1 MEKKKLVIIT
11 SPNGAGLSSAKFV
24 YEENGFFIT
33 ENPPSE
39 SIEAILKSYKGFD
52 NNFTKFCLMI
62 HVKAASGIIKIIK
75 KYEKDFDIDFIL
87 LIASKESI
95 LSRYALTR
103 HIHPRSILEGI
114 SLENAV
120 DEDLV
125 DAKEIV
131 PLADYVLDTSSLS
144 VKELRK
150 ALLSELEGEAE
161 EKSNITFMSFG
172 IKNGIPLGL
181 DMVLD
186 TRSLPNPYWVDDL
199 KELTGNDQ
207 EVIDYLMSFPET
219 KVLLD
224 EFTRFLTYVL
234 ETVKKAARPSYNIG
248 ICCSGGQHRSTFV
261 ANYLA
266 AYFKNDFA
274 VRVLHRDTPND

>member
-1 MEKKKLVIIT
+1 MSKRQLIIIT
-11 SPNGAGLSSAKFV
+11 SPNGAGLSSSRYV

-33 ENPPSE
+33 ENPPSDSVE
-39 SIEAILKSYKGFD
+39 SILKAYKGFN
-52 NNFTKFCLMI
+52 NNFTGFCLMVNI
-62 HVKAASGIIKIIK
+62 KAAKEIKEVVE
-75 KYEKDFDIDFIL
+75 KYKDDFDLSFIL
-87 LIASKESI
+87 LVATKESI

-103 HIHPRSILEGI
+103 HVHPRSIAEGI

-120 DEDLV
+120 DADLV
-125 DAKEIV
+125 DAKELT
-131 PLADYVLDTSSLS
+131 PLADYVIDTSSLS

-150 ALLSELEGEAE
+150 ALLAQLDGELE

-186 TRSLPNPYWVDDL
+186 VRYLPNPYWVDDL

-207 EVIDYLMSFPET
+207 EVIDYLMSYPET
-219 KVLLD
+219 QKLLD
-224 EFTRFLTYVL
+224 KYVDFLTYVL
-234 ETVKKAARPSYNIG
+234 SEVKRTGRPSYNIG
-248 ICCSGGQHRSTFV
+248 LACSGGQHRSAFV

-266 AYFKNDFA
+266 NHFKNDYS
-274 VRVLHRDTPND
+274 VRVLHRDTSQD